1 MSAGTGYTR
10 MSLPHGMT
18 PEHYQQ
24 IGRLYHDALS
34 LEPAQR
40 GAFLQEACAEDEALR
55 QAVEQLLVADAQAQA
70 ENFIAEPAREVA
82 AELLAQDR
90 GARLAGQTLNHY
102 QVLSLLGA
110 GGMGE
115 VWLAEDTRLGR
126 KVALKLLPGKF
137 ATDPERLRRFEKE
150 ARAASATNHPNI
162 IVTHEIGE
170 ADGTYY
176 IAQEYVEGETLRN
189 RLGRGPIPLLEA
201 LNIAYQI
208 ANALAAAHGTGI
220 IHRDIK
226 PENIMLR
233 HDGFVKVLD
242 FGLAKLTEVRSAER
256 GMRNEEDAE
265 TLLQSGQVTPHSEF
279 RTPHSGHSQSTL
291 PGTVMGTVAYMSPE
305 QARGQKVDARSD
317 LWSLG
322 VVLYEM
328 LMGQRPFHGE
338 STPDLFV
345 AILERQP
352 APITESLANPPAQL
366 AQLLDRL
373 LVKNREQRY
382 PSSAQLAAELKR
394 LHHRLELDAE
404 RKSDEISEAATLF
417 IQQPVQTVEPQV
429 ARPTQDNSPA
439 PTSFGS
445 SSSLSGIW
453 RQVQTRKIRA
463 AVFAF
468 LFLALISFA
477 AYLSFLRPSSN
488 HKIESIAVL
497 PFENRSGRP
506 ELAYVSEG
514 LSESL
519 IDQLSELPQLK
530 VIARNSSFKFRGA
543 NLDLRNVASQLG
555 VQAILTGSVAQ
566 LGDELVIRFDLVDA
580 TNDQQ
585 ITGGQFQRK
594 SGNLLRIQNEI
605 AQAASQKLRLLLSDS
620 QSKRLAAQDTENS
633 DAYRYYLNGLVE
645 LNSPQDFQSGKLE
658 YSKALEYFEQAV
670 QLDPDFAAAHA
681 EIAWVYWTQANG
693 NGNPH
698 ELMPKAKQATTR
710 ALAID
715 PNLAKAHVV
724 LATVNEYEFDWVGA
738 EKEYARAIELS
749 PNLDFARTNYAFFL
763 SVMGR
768 HTEALGELEQL
779 SIRDPINQR
788 VTLLWKVSILAQAR
802 RFDDALQAYQEA
814 QALERDSEV
823 KPFALGYVYAGKG
836 MYGEAA
842 KYYQKAVDLVGGEE
856 KYSQPLVYLAATYA
870 KMPEKRSEARALLK
884 RIEAMRGYKSP
895 SLLAAVYAALDEN
908 DKAMELLEQA
918 YLERDLLLRFIKT
931 GYEYDGLRADRRFI
945 ALTKRIGLS
954 S

>member
-1 MSAGTGYTR
+1 MWAQGI
-10 MSLPHGMT
+10 LEFLFIHHMT
-18 PEHYQQ
+18 PERYQQ

-55 QAVEQLLVADAQAQA
+55 HAVDQLLAADAQAQA
-70 ENFIAEPAREVA
+70 ENFIAEPAQAVA
-82 AELLAQDR
+82 AKMLVQDR
-90 GARLAGQTLNHY
+90 STRLTEQSFNHY
-102 QVLSLLGA
+102 RVLSLLGA

-126 KVALKLLPGKF
+126 KVALKLLPDKF
-137 ATDPERLRRFEKE
+137 ATDPERLHRFEKE

-162 IVTHEIGE
+162 VVTHEIGV
-170 ADGTYY
+170 AAGTYY
-176 IAQEYVEGETLRN
+176 IAQEYVEGQTLRN
-189 RLGRGPIPLLEA
+189 RISRGPIPLLEA
-201 LNIAYQI
+201 LDIAHQI
-208 ANALAAAHGTGI
+208 TNALAAAHGAGI
-220 IHRDIK
+220 VHRDIK

-242 FGLAKLTEVRSAER
+242 FGLAKLFRKDEGG
-256 GMRNEEDAE
+256 GMRDESEKE
-265 TLLQSGQVTPHSEF
+265 TLIHPSPLIPH
-279 RTPHSGHSQSTL
+279 PSTM
-291 PGTVMGTVAYMSPE
+291 PGIVMGTVAYMSPE

-328 LMGQRPFHGE
+328 LTGQRPFYGE

-352 APITESLANPPAQL
+352 APIPKAMADLPAQL
-366 AQLLDRL
+366 EQLLAKMLAKD
-373 LVKNREQRY
+373 REQRY

-394 LHHRLELDAE
+394 LHRRLELDAE
-404 RKSDEISEAATLF
+404 RESGAASEAATLM
-417 IQQPVQTVEPQV
+417 IQLPVPTVEPH
-429 ARPTQDNSPA
+429 AASPTHDGRDDTPA
-439 PTSFGS
+439 ATSFGLS
-445 SSSLSGIW
+445 SNLSG
-453 RQVQTRKIRA
+453 RLPQPQTRKFSTTIF
-463 AVFAF
+463 AV
-468 LFLALISFA
+468 LLLALVFFA
-477 AYLSFLRPSSN
+477 AYRFLRTPAGN
-488 HKIESIAVL
+488 RTIESIAVL
-497 PFENRSGRP
+497 PFENRSGDP
-506 ELAYVSEG
+506 ALAYVSDG

-519 IDQLSELPQLK
+519 LDQLSELPQLK

-566 LGDELVIRFDLVDA
+566 RGDELVIRFDLVDA

-585 ITGGQFQRK
+585 IAGGQFQRK
-594 SGNLLRIQNEI
+594 SGNLLRLQNEI

-620 QSKRLAAQDTENS
+620 QSKRLATQDTENS

-670 QLDPDFAAAHA
+670 KLDPDFAAAHA
-681 EIAWVYWTQANG
+681 EIAWIYWMQANG

-698 ELMPKAKQATTR
+698 ELMPKAKEATAR

-724 LATVNEYEFDWVGA
+724 MATVNEYEFDWVSA
-738 EKEYARAIELS
+738 EREYRQAIELS

-763 SVMGR
+763 SIIGH
-768 HTEALGELEQL
+768 HTEALAELEQL
-779 SIRDPINQR
+779 NLRDPINR
-788 VTLLWKVSILAQAR
+788 RLTLLWKVSILAQAR
-802 RFDDALQAYQEA
+802 KFDDALQAYQEA
-814 QALERDSEV
+814 QTLERDTEV

-836 MYGEAA
+836 LYSEAA
-842 KYYQKAVDLVGGEE
+842 RHYQKAVELVGGEE

-870 KMPEKRSEARALLK
+870 KMPEKRNEARALLK
-884 RIEAMRGYKSP
+884 RIEVMRGYASP
-895 SLLAAVYAALDEN
+895 SLLAAIYAALDEP

-918 YLERDLLLRFIKT
+918 YLEKDLLLRFIKT
-931 GYEYDGLRADRRFI
+931 GYEYDGLRTNPRFI

-954 S
+954 

>member
-1 MSAGTGYTR
+1 
-10 MSLPHGMT
+10 MT

-70 ENFIAEPAREVA
+70 ENFIAEPARKVA
-82 AELLAQDR
+82 AEMLAQEQSQ
-90 GARLAGQTLNHY
+90 RLAGRSLNHY
-102 QVLSLLGA
+102 RVRSLLGA

-126 KVALKLLPGKF
+126 KVALKLLPDKF
-137 ATDPERLRRFEKE
+137 ATDSERLRRFEKE
-150 ARAASATNHPNI
+150 AKAASATNHPNI
-162 IVTHEIGE
+162 VVTHEIGA

-189 RLGRGPIPLLEA
+189 RISRGPIPLLAA
-201 LNIAYQI
+201 LDIAHQI
-208 ANALAAAHGTGI
+208 ANALAAAHGAGI
-220 IHRDIK
+220 VHRDIK

-233 HDGFVKVLD
+233 PDGFVKVLD
-242 FGLAKLTEVRSAER
+242 FGLAKLFRKDEGG
-256 GMRNEEDAE
+256 GMRDDSEKE
-265 TLLQSGQVTPHSEF
+265 TFIHPSSLRPH
-279 RTPHSGHSQSTL
+279 PSTM

-328 LMGQRPFHGE
+328 LTGQRPFHGE
-338 STPDLFV
+338 STPDMFV

-352 APITESLANPPAQL
+352 VPLAASLADPPAQL
-366 AQLLDRL
+366 EQLLDKL
-373 LVKNREQRY
+373 LAKDREQRY

-404 RKSDEISEAATLF
+404 RASSDVSEAPTLM
-417 IQQPVQTVEPQV
+417 IQQPVQTVEPHA
-429 ARPTQDNSPA
+429 ARPTHDGQADSPA

-445 SSSLSGIW
+445 FSSLSGVL
-453 RQVQTRKIRA
+453 RQAQTHKISA
-463 AVFAF
+463 AILALLLV
-468 LFLALISFA
+468 ALISFA
-477 AYLSFLRPSSN
+477 AYRFLLIPANNRT
-488 HKIESIAVL
+488 IESIAVL
-497 PFENRSGRP
+497 PFENRSGNP
-506 ELAYVSEG
+506 ELAYISDG

-543 NLDLRNVASQLG
+543 NLDLRQIASQLG
-555 VQAILTGSVAQ
+555 VRAILTGSVAQ

-620 QSKRLAAQDTENS
+620 QSKRLAAHDTENS

-670 QLDPDFAAAHA
+670 KLDPDFAAAHA

-698 ELMPKAKQATTR
+698 ELMPKAKEATAR
-710 ALAID
+710 ALTID

-724 LATVNEYEFDWVGA
+724 MATVNEYEFDWAGA
-738 EKEYARAIELS
+738 EKEYVRAIELS

-768 HTEALGELEQL
+768 HTEALAELEQL
-779 SIRDPINQR
+779 SLRDPINQR

-814 QALERDSEV
+814 QALERDTEV

-836 MYGEAA
+836 LYSEAA
-842 KYYQKAVDLVGGEE
+842 RYYQKAIDLIGGEE

-870 KMPEKRSEARALLK
+870 RMPEKRSEARALLK
-884 RIEAMRGYKSP
+884 RIEAMRGYASP
-895 SLLAAVYAALDEN
+895 SLLAAVYAALDDH

-918 YLERDLLLRFIKT
+918 YLEKDLLLRFIKT
-931 GYEYDGLRADRRFI
+931 GYEYDGLRTDRRFL
-945 ALTKRIGLS
+945 ALTQRMGLN
-954 S
+954 

>member
-1 MSAGTGYTR
+1 MSTGTGYTQI
-10 MSLPHGMT
+10 SPPHSMT
-18 PEHYQQ
+18 PERYQQ

-34 LEPAQR
+34 REPAQR
-40 GAFLQEACAEDEALR
+40 GAFLQEACAEDETLR
-55 QAVEQLLVADAQAQA
+55 QAVEKLLAADAQAQA
-70 ENFIAEPAREVA
+70 EDFIAEPARAVA
-82 AELLAQDR
+82 AEMLAQDR
-90 GARLAGQTLNHY
+90 SQRLAGQALNHY
-102 QVLSLLGA
+102 RVLSLLGT

-126 KVALKLLPGKF
+126 KVALKLLPDKF

-150 ARAASATNHPNI
+150 AKAASATNHPNI
-162 IVTHEIGE
+162 VVTHEIGE

-189 RLGRGPIPLLEA
+189 RIGQGPMPLLEA
-201 LNIAYQI
+201 LDIAHQI
-208 ANALAAAHGTGI
+208 ANALAAAHAAGI
-220 IHRDIK
+220 VHRDIK

-242 FGLAKLTEVRSAER
+242 FGLAKLVEARR
-256 GMRNEEDAE
+256 GEMETQRRGEADA
-265 TLLQSGQVTPHSEF
+265 TLLAASH
-279 RTPHSGHSQSTL
+279 STL
-291 PGTVMGTVAYMSPE
+291 PGIVMGTVAYMSPE
-305 QARGQKVDARSD
+305 QTRGQKVDARSD

-328 LMGQRPFHGE
+328 LTCQRPFDGE
-338 STPDLFV
+338 SIPDIFV

-366 AQLLDRL
+366 EQLLDRL
-373 LVKNREQRY
+373 LAKDREQRY

-404 RKSDEISEAATLF
+404 RESGDVSEAATLF
-417 IQQPVQTVEPQV
+417 IQQPVQTAEPYA
-429 ARPTQDNSPA
+429 ARPTHDGQNNSTA

-445 SSSLSGIW
+445 SSSLAGMLQ
-453 RQVQTRKIRA
+453 QVQTHKISA
-463 AVFAF
+463 AVFAVL
-468 LFLALISFA
+468 LFALISFA
-477 AYLSFLRPSSN
+477 AYRFLFTPAGNRA
-488 HKIESIAVL
+488 IESIAVL
-497 PFENRSGRP
+497 PFENRSGNP
-506 ELAYVSEG
+506 ALAYVSDG

-594 SGNLLRIQNEI
+594 SGNLIRIQNEI

-620 QSKRLAAQDTENS
+620 QSKRLAAHDTENS

-670 QLDPDFAAAHA
+670 KLDPDFAAAHA

-698 ELMPKAKQATTR
+698 ELIPKAKEATAR
-710 ALAID
+710 ALGID

-724 LATVNEYEFDWVGA
+724 MATVNEYEFDWVSA
-738 EKEYARAIELS
+738 EREYRRAIELS

-763 SVMGR
+763 SVIGR
-768 HTEALGELEQL
+768 QTEALAELDQL
-779 SIRDPINQR
+779 SLRDPINQR
-788 VTLLWKVSILAQAR
+788 VTLLWKVSILTQAR

-814 QALERDSEV
+814 QSLERDTDV
-823 KPFALGYVYAGKG
+823 KPFALGYIYAGKG
-836 MYGEAA
+836 LYSEAA
-842 KYYQKAVDLVGGEE
+842 RYYQKAVDLVGGEE

-884 RIEAMRGYKSP
+884 RVETMRGYASP
-895 SLLAAVYAALDEN
+895 ALLAAVYAALDDP

-918 YLERDLLLRFIKT
+918 YLEKDLLLRFIKT

-945 ALTKRIGLS
+945 ALTKRIGLN
-954 S
+954 